1 VQNEEIGNKSLL
13 DHMGEVLLKS
23 ISKPKSKRK
32 KVVIVPSDRSTRQ
45 SASGTSTTV
54 PTFSQSSDKLRQA
67 EKGKTKKLK
76 SKKSD

>member
-1 VQNEEIGNKSLL
+1 
-13 DHMGEVLLKS
+13 MGEVLLKS